1 MEHYSCEGFKATGI
15 ASGIK
20 KNGEK
25 DLGII
30 FSTVP
35 ANVAGVFTKNAVQ
48 AAPVQLD
55 KERIKSGKSQAI
67 IVNSGNA
74 NCCTGDQGLKDAI
87 QMAKLAADHL
97 KISEQMVLT
106 ASTGVIGEY
115 LQIDTIKQAAPA
127 LYKALITAQ
136 PDDGF
141 KDFAESI
148 MTTDTVPKTVR
159 AKGEIDGK
167 PFTVIG
173 VAKGAGMI
181 KPDMATMLCFVCT
194 DIEASSEILTD
205 CLKQA
210 VNISFNRITI
220 DGDTSTNDTV
230 IIMANGMSKTS
241 IKTDGHKKQFQKI
254 LNHLMTDLAIQ
265 VVKDGEGATKL
276 VKVVVKGA
284 ISDHDAFKIADT
296 VANSCLVKTAFFGED
311 ANWGRIIGAVGRA
324 GVPIEPDSIDIFFD
338 DVVMV
343 KDGTGCGSRAEKEA
357 TKILKNPEFTLL
369 IDMNMRG
376 GSASLYTCDLSLD
389 YVKINADYRS

>member
-1 MEHYSCEGFKATGI
+1 MGRNSCIGFKAAGI

-20 KNGEK
+20 KNGNK

-30 FSTVP
+30 FSVVP
-35 ANVAGVFTKNAVQ
+35 ANAAGVFTKNAVQ

-74 NCCTGDQGLKDAI
+74 NCCTGDQGLKDAR

-97 KISEQMVLT
+97 KISEQMVLP

-115 LQIDTIKQAAPA
+115 LQIDNIKRAAPA

-148 MTTDTVPKTVR
+148 MTTDTVPKTSC
-159 AKGEIDGK
+159 AGGEIDGK
-167 PFTVIG
+167 AFTVTG

-194 DIEASSEILTD
+194 DIEASPEILAD
-205 CLKQA
+205 CLKPA
-210 VNISFNRITI
+210 VDISFNRITI

-241 IKTDGHKKQFQKI
+241 IKTDEHKKQFQKI
-254 LNHLMTDLAIQ
+254 LNNLMTDLAIQ
-265 VVKDGEGATKL
+265 VVKDGEGVTKL
-276 VKVVVKGA
+276 VKVTVKGA
-284 ISDHDAFKIADT
+284 INDHDAFKIADT

-324 GVPIEPDSIDIFFD
+324 GVPIEPDSIDIIFD

-343 KDGTGCGSRAEKEA
+343 KNGTGCGSRAEKEA
-357 TKILKNPEFTLL
+357 TKILKNPEFTLF
-369 IDMNMRG
+369 IDMNMG
-376 GSASLYTCDLSLD
+376 SGSASLYTCDLSLD